1 MSLGN
6 AASPKLIT
14 HGSTL
19 KALISPAVA
28 FTRLDLP
35 NPHFSHLLLF
45 VTLWTVAHQALC
57 PWDSSV
63 KDT

>member
-28 FTRLDLP
+28 FTRLDLQ
-35 NPHFSHLLLF
+35 NPASLNCTGAQTFFS
-45 VTLWTVAHQALC
+45 ALY
-57 PWDSSV
+57 
-63 KDT
+63 